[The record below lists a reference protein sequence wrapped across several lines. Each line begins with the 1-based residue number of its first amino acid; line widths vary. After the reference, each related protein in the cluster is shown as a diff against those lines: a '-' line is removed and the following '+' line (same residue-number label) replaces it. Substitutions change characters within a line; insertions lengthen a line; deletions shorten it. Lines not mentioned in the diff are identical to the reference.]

1 MEQNTDAGVPMTP
14 TIDNNKQKS
23 GTGLKITTAI
33 ACIVAICGIGFGIYG
48 MIQSS
53 QKDNQISDLKVQVN
67 EANKAI
73 PTIETPEN
81 EATTSN
87 GTTDIIADNTTGE
100 KVDSTKYLYIGPWG
114 IKIAIPDSLKT
125 VNYTYSAQDTLCL
138 SGVKYHEGGMH
149 YFPDF
154 ADVRINTPGLAC
166 ISRVLKDGYSPD
178 DSPLEAYN
186 YIVEGSQALY
196 DESDKDWEVE
206 SVQEIKKMLEL
217 SNFSKI

>member
-154 ADVRINTPGLAC
+154 ADVRINTPGLHVYLEC
-166 ISRVLKDGYSPD
+166 LRMVIPLMILRLKPIIILWKVLKPYMTK
-178 DSPLEAYN
+178 
-186 YIVEGSQALY
+186 V
-196 DESDKDWEVE
+196 
-206 SVQEIKKMLEL
+206 IKIGKL
-217 SNFSKI
+217 NQSKRSRKC